1 MSLRDQIQSD
11 LIGAMKARDEVKVS
25 TLRMLKSAI
34 GAFEVSGKQKVTAT
48 EEDVLSVL
56 KREVKKR
63 KESIR
68 QFEEGGRKD
77 LVEREKAELVL
88 LEAYLPAMMRDNEVR
103 IVVESVAAELGATGP
118 SDMGKVMGAVMNKL
132 GGRADGAMV
141 KEMVQSVLG
150 SLNN

>member
-118 SDMGKVMGAVMNKL
+118 SDMGKVMGVVMNKL

-150 SLNN
+150 TL

>member
-11 LIGAMKARDEVKVS
+11 LIGAMKAREELKVS

>member
-150 SLNN
+150 TL